1 MTIKRIFAV
10 LMATILAVGCFATT
24 ALAASD
30 AATTNT
36 APNPA
41 EMTTV
46 RFEHGAEEFVYNP
59 ENTDLWFN
67 FKGLLPGDTVTQRV
81 GIKNASDRKVA
92 IYMHAEEGAP
102 QFDDLFEHMTVK
114 VMQGDTVLQE
124 SPVKDPG
131 GLRQNI
137 LLGNFEVGAETILDV
152 ELKVSVDMGNEHQND
167 YGEIVWV
174 FTVEWDEVVPPPQ
187 TGEEGTP
194 WKSILAAAA
203 LVFIVV
209 FIVVAQIMGRK
220 RKADKSADTSVTST
234 TGNGGL
240 SDMDD

>member
-1 MTIKRIFAV
+1 MTLKRIFAV
-10 LMATILAVGCFATT
+10 LMATMLAVGCFATT
-24 ALAASD
+24 AMAASD
-30 AATTNT
+30 AAPTNA

-46 RFEHGAEEFVYNP
+46 RFENGAEKFVYNP

-67 FKGLLPGDTVTQRV
+67 FKGLLPGDTVTQKV

-114 VMQGDTVLQE
+114 VMQGDKVLQE
-124 SPVKDPG
+124 SPVKDPS

-137 LLGNFEVGAETILDV
+137 LLGNFEVGAETVLDV
-152 ELKVSVDMGNEHQND
+152 ELAVSVDMGNEHQND

-174 FTVEWDEVVPPPQ
+174 FTVEWDETVPPPQ

-194 WKSILAAAA
+194 WKGIAAAGA
-203 LVFIVV
+203 LIFLLVFIIAAQVV
-209 FIVVAQIMGRK
+209 GRK
-220 RKADKSADTSVTST
+220 RKADKADNSGIST
-234 TGNGGL
+234 DNTNL